1 MVNVDFLFTC
11 SDQKC
16 KKLLRIRNKEHFALV
31 YSSHRYSIQF
41 TPCPSRINKFGLFL
55 WQQALCMTLIISS
68 LFSVSQL
75 FMLYIL
81 S

>member
-31 YSSHRYSIQF
+31 YCKDTVYNLHLVLRVSINLACF
-41 TPCPSRINKFGLFL
+41 FGSR
-55 WQQALCMTLIISS
+55 LCA
-68 LFSVSQL
+68 
-75 FMLYIL
+75 
-81 S
+81 